1 MRAASGGPRETE
13 GAEMVWEILAWAAVV
28 VLYAFRIA
36 LVVGILAVVVMVVR
50 TLARAQG
57 ACPARRRAGSQIAHT
72 KTAPVPGAG
81 SGLLHARVSAL

>member
-1 MRAASGGPRETE
+1 MRAALGGPRETE

-50 TLARAQG
+50 ALRVPRAPARHAG
-57 ACPARRRAGSQIAHT
+57 APARR
-72 KTAPVPGAG
+72 
-81 SGLLHARVSAL
+81 

>member
-50 TLARAQG
+50 TLRVPRAPARHAG
-57 ACPARRRAGSQIAHT
+57 APARR
-72 KTAPVPGAG
+72 
-81 SGLLHARVSAL
+81 